1 MVGCAARF
9 RVRCT
14 FAVCGV
20 EKFAGDPESER
31 CHTERRRFDLGSLL
45 ATNDLTLVV
54 PGGPLKA
61 HPKDV
66 SRCVVKSTVYSTCS
80 LPRLFVHDNV
90 MKAINE

>member
-31 CHTERRRFDLGSLL
+31 CHTD
-45 ATNDLTLVV
+45 
-54 PGGPLKA
+54 
-61 HPKDV
+61 
-66 SRCVVKSTVYSTCS
+66 
-80 LPRLFVHDNV
+80 
-90 MKAINE
+90 